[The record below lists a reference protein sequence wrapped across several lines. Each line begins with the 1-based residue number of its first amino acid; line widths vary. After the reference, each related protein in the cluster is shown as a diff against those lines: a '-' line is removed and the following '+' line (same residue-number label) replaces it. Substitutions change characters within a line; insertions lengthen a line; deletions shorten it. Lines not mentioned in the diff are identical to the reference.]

1 MSNDTKSYKDTLNLP
16 TTDFPMKA
24 SLVQREPERL
34 AKWKATDLYAKV
46 QQAHA
51 NDPPFVLHDGPPF
64 ANGDIHLGHVIN
76 KVLKDV
82 VLRYQ
87 TMKGRAT
94 PYVPGW
100 DCHGLPIEHQ
110 VQTKLGPKLR
120 EMDTLQ
126 VRKLCHE
133 HAEKF
138 IGRQSE
144 QFQRLGILGD
154 WGRPYK
160 TMDAKYEAATLD
172 VFARMVEHGL
182 VYKKLKPVHWSIANR
197 TALADAELEYQ
208 DRDDPS
214 VWVEFAAQN
223 PGEFKSRFDVREQ
236 GKVNFLIWTTTPWT
250 LPANLAI
257 AVGPEVEYDLVAYE
271 KDGDKRI
278 DVVASKLRERTFALR
293 GVEGRVLKTVR
304 GEELDDIKYVHPFVE
319 NRVGRVVLADYVTT
333 EDGTGLVHTA
343 PGHGEEDYQTGIKYG
358 LEVYCP
364 VDPAGRFDSTTP
376 NFVTGLTVW
385 EGNPVIVE
393 KLDELGVLF
402 HTQAIHHS
410 YPHDWRSKT
419 PTIFRATE
427 QWFVS
432 LDKPFG
438 VDGGAAKSLRNRAI
452 EVANTAAFHPA
463 WGRQRLLGML
473 QNRPDWCVSRQRA
486 WGLPIP
492 VFYNEENEPLLTP
505 ASVRAVAAT
514 FEKHGSDAWFK
525 MTPAELLG
533 DFDAGD
539 NFPKDKLRK
548 ESDIFDVWLESGS
561 SWHAV
566 LDARAEMPDAP
577 ADLYL
582 EGSDQH
588 RGWFQLSLLAALG
601 ATGSAPFK
609 GVLTHGF
616 IVKPDGTKVSKSD
629 KEYVTATQEI
639 DRHGADLLRLWT
651 CSVDYS
657 GDVKASP
664 DILAKFGDEYR
675 KIRNTIRFL
684 LGNLSDFVLSDGDFV
699 EDVPADSLD
708 GWMLYELNTLI
719 RDVTAIMDAY
729 QIHQAYRLIRDF
741 CTVQVSQLYGNA
753 MKDRLYCESPMSPAR
768 KRSQSVQYLVV
779 GALVQMLAPMLV
791 FTADEAWDHLHAETA
806 DLAEEHD
813 VPFPGVHL
821 TGWPT
826 PADHAASDAYPLL
839 MRLRDDALLQLDAL
853 KREKGLNKATD
864 AEIVYK
870 LTAADRKMLEPFGV
884 DLADVVGAGSYAVED
899 ADKSAVQVIDRRDDY
914 AVCAR
919 SRKRTP
925 DVGGDAEYPDL
936 SARDAAVMRTLER

>member
-1 MSNDTKSYKDTLNLP
+1 MSETTKSYKDTLNLP
-16 TTDFPMKA
+16 QTDFPMKA

-34 AKWKATDLYAKV
+34 AKWKEIDLYKKV
-46 QQAHA
+46 QEAHA
-51 NDPPFVLHDGPPF
+51 GDEPFVLHDGPPF

-87 TMKGRAT
+87 TMRGHAT

-120 EMDTLQ
+120 EMDTLA

-154 WGRPYK
+154 WDRPYK
-160 TMDAKYEAATLD
+160 TMDPHYEAATLD

-182 VYKKLKPVHWSIANR
+182 VYKKLKPVHWSITNR

-257 AVGPEVEYDLVAYE
+257 AVGPEVDYDFVAYE

-293 GVEGRVLKTVR
+293 GVDGRVLKTVR

-343 PGHGEEDYQTGIKYG
+343 PGHGEEDFETGLKYG
-358 LEVYCP
+358 LEVYSP

-402 HTQAIHHS
+402 HTRPIHHS

-432 LDKPFG
+432 LDTPFA
-438 VDGGAAKSLRNRAI
+438 VDGGDEKSLRDRAI

-514 FEKHGSDAWFK
+514 FEKHGSDAWFRL
-525 MTPAELLG
+525 TPAELLG
-533 DFDAGD
+533 DFDAGAK
-539 NFPKDKLRK
+539 FPVDKLRK

-561 SWHAV
+561 SWHGV
-566 LDARAEMPDAP
+566 LDARDDMPDAP

-651 CSVDYS
+651 CSVDYT

-664 DILAKFGDEYR
+664 EILAKFGDDYR
-675 KIRNTIRFL
+675 KIRNTLRFL
-684 LGNLSDFVLSDGDFV
+684 LGNISDFDPSQPV
-699 EDVPADSLD
+699 DVPADSLD
-708 GWMLYELNTLI
+708 GWMLAELDSLI
-719 RDVTAIMDAY
+719 HDVRAAFDGFLT
-729 QIHQAYRLIRDF
+729 HHAYRRLHGF
-741 CTVQVSQLYGNA
+741 CNEQVSAVYGNA
-753 MKDRLYCESPMSPAR
+753 MKDRLYCDAADALAR
-768 KRSQSVQYLVV
+768 RRSQFVQWKVAD
-779 GALVQMLAPMLV
+779 ALVRLLAPMLV
-791 FTADEAWDHLHAETA
+791 FTADEAWEFL
-806 DLAEEHD
+806 
-813 VPFPGVHL
+813 PGERVENVHL
-821 TGWPT
+821 AKLPEDAGVPRS
-826 PADHAASDAYPLL
+826 PAWPLL

-870 LTAADRKMLEPFGV
+870 LTADDRRRLEPFGV
-884 DLADVVGAGSYAVED
+884 DLADVVGAGSYTVQD
-899 ADKSAVQVIDRRDDY
+899 AEKSAVRVLDRRDDY
-914 AVCAR
+914 ALCAR

-925 DVGGDAEYPDL
+925 DVGSDPEYPDL
-936 SARDAAVMRTLER
+936 SARDAAVMRSLS